1 MIVLYRQRKPRL
13 TAVLAEELP
22 EVDTVPTPS
31 PQPSIVA
38 YDNHVYFY
46 ADVTPDRCLELLQR
60 LREVDGRL
68 ASEQANRL
76 PYQSPPVPIILH
88 IHSYGGEA
96 HIALAVA
103 DQVRQLRSQVISI
116 VEGVCASAGTL
127 ISMACH
133 TRLISPNSMMLIHQ
147 FSSWLLGTYEE
158 MVDGMKYAD
167 RLMAILVNFY
177 TGHSKMTPE
186 QTADVLKRDSWF
198 TAGEAESL
206 GLVDGIL
213 QQPGQTAVTPREQP
227 TPQTP
232 PTMRQGKPTQPRNNK
247 RRR

>member
-1 MIVLYRQRKPRL
+1 MYRQRTHKPRL
-13 TAVLAEELP
+13 AAAVLAEELP
-22 EVDTVPTPS
+22 EVDTIPTPS
-31 PQPSIVA
+31 PQPSIIA

-116 VEGVCASAGTL
+116 VEGVCASAGTI

-147 FSSWLLGTYEE
+147 FRGEMWGTYEQL
-158 MVDGMKYAD
+158 VDSMKYSD
-167 RLMAILVNFY
+167 RLMAILINFY
-177 TGHSKMTPE
+177 TTHSKMTGE

-213 QQPGQTAVTPREQP
+213 QQLGQTAVAQEQP

-232 PTMRQGKPTQPRNNK
+232 PTMRQGKPNQPRKN